1 MVLTRKQ
8 EEGLKIAL
16 NRYKQGEKYTCISGY
31 AGTGKSTLIKFIIA
45 AMGLEE
51 DQVCYVAY
59 TGKAANVLKNKGC
72 LGAMTTH
79 KLLYHAKLMPNGKY
93 IFIPKKKWD
102 MDPCVR
108 VVVVDEISMLPKKM
122 WDLLCTHNF
131 YILACGDPEQLPP
144 VPDESGED
152 VNNHVLDHP
161 HVFLDE
167 IMRQAQE
174 SEIIRLSMHIREGKP
189 LITFPAKNEQVM
201 IIDKNELTVPMLT
214 WADQVLCATNRTR
227 NAINQQMRET
237 YGFKPDELEIGDKII
252 NLHNEWDILSNHENS
267 LTNGVIGTVKEF
279 SNDLWNYP
287 YTKQRSGVSVP
298 VITATFSGDE
308 ENEEFSLIT
317 FDKNELFTGMPT
329 LSSKEEYYI
338 KKRTEMPV
346 PLHFNFGYAVTV
358 WKAQGSEWNK
368 VLLFQEAGWPREI
381 DDRRKFMY
389 TGITRAVDKIV
400 IVGN

>member
-1 MVLTRKQ
+1 
-8 EEGLKIAL
+8 
-16 NRYKQGEKYTCISGY
+16 
-31 AGTGKSTLIKFIIA
+31 
-45 AMGLEE
+45 
-51 DQVCYVAY
+51 
-59 TGKAANVLKNKGC
+59 
-72 LGAMTTH
+72 
-79 KLLYHAKLMPNGKY
+79 
-93 IFIPKKKWD
+93 
-102 MDPCVR
+102 MDPCVK

-161 HVFLDE
+161 HIFLDE

-201 IIDKNELTVPMLT
+201 IIDKDELTVPMLT

-252 NLHNEWDILSNHENS
+252 NLHNEWDILSNYENP

-308 ENEEFSLIT
+308 EDEEFSLIT

-338 KKRTEMPV
+338 KKRTEMSV
-346 PLHFNFGYAVTV
+346 PLHFNFGYAITV

-389 TGITRAVDKIV
+389 TGITRAIDKLV